1 MRSQAH
7 NNFINTSN
15 GLCIFIF
22 FFYIQSFQVSGRNPI
37 VNIIFKQKVG
47 RLSCEIS
54 LMCTSTRKKHYLA
67 WNTWMKMV
75 WAHTFITTI
84 ILVVIFTITTFFQA
98 ANLFSM
104 ILKSFRF
111 LRSILFSIFG
121 NKKKL
126 REFPVLLF
134 SPHMQQTL

>member
-1 MRSQAH
+1 MANAS
-7 NNFINTSN
+7 SS
-15 GLCIFIF
+15 F
-22 FFYIQSFQVSGRNPI
+22 FFYILQLSFQVSGRNPI
-37 VNIIFKQKVG
+37 INIIFKRKVG
-47 RLSCEIS
+47 RFSSEIS
-54 LMCTSTRKKHYLA
+54 LMCTPTRKKHYLA
-67 WNTWMKMV
+67 WNTRMKMV
-75 WAHTFITTI
+75 WAHTFIITTI